1 MNIYKYLD
9 KEVILVYFKNQ
20 LMRIMN
26 NTRNNIELRAAA
38 VKIVNGRRV
47 VVSESVNFLPLDII
61 LGITISI
68 IIGILGLIIIR

>member
-1 MNIYKYLD
+1 M
-9 KEVILVYFKNQ
+9 VYFKNQ

-47 VVSESVNFLPLDII
+47 VVSESVNILPLDII

>member
-1 MNIYKYLD
+1 
-9 KEVILVYFKNQ
+9 
-20 LMRIMN
+20 MN
-26 NTRNNIELRAAA
+26 NTRKNIELKAAA

-47 VVSESVNFLPLDII
+47 VVSESVNILPLDII